1 MATQGG
7 AHKPKVMD
15 AVHPPSSAPTP
26 AATGRPVIVSNRS
39 YIKNDPMLNVQSDP
53 VTPAKTEPEAL
64 AAEQPTPAE
73 QVEPKAPKLQLVG
86 EKKIQPLSAQ
96 KPEESTPEVAEAP
109 AEDTAPISA
118 EPKEEK
124 PAEPAEQPA
133 PVETPTTEESDM
145 AAKEAAL
152 LDAQLAP
159 QAVPDTSED
168 QVRNE
173 ELERMIAAGTY
184 AVPLNRKKRRRAWLA
199 WTIIITIV
207 VAIIV
212 VDVLADMGVFTL
224 PFGIPSTDFFVK

>member
-53 VTPAKTEPEAL
+53 VTPAKTEPEAP
-64 AAEQPTPAE
+64 ATEESTPAE

-96 KPEESTPEVAEAP
+96 KPEVAEAP
-109 AEDTAPISA
+109 AEDTVSVTT

-124 PAEPAEQPA
+124 PTEPAEQPS